1 MQVSYIYREYI
12 EMFMNELG
20 LKIKVDT
27 FDKKAKIFDINILMG
42 VVVDT
47 KADMFRI
54 EFKDI
59 EKGSQLIFVSPISK
73 AVSNEFV
80 KRDIK
85 SLERLT
91 GKCIV
96 RILTAYQY
104 LFENTCDG
112 CNKYWLMQVGA
123 VPDCYT
129 TGLENCIGCKKS
141 VDEKT
146 SKYCFDSIDTLT
158 YVLRLMGDNTIK
170 EKIYDRVFNTLTT
183 SLNYLLKVGGDT
195 VGV

>member
-1 MQVSYIYREYI
+1 
-12 EMFMNELG
+12 
-20 LKIKVDT
+20 
-27 FDKKAKIFDINILMG
+27 MG
-42 VVVDT
+42 VVIDT

-54 EFKDI
+54 EFKDT
-59 EKGSQLIFVSPISK
+59 EKGNQLIFVSPISK

-96 RILTAYQY
+96 RTLTAYQY

-112 CNKYWLMQVGA
+112 CNKYWLMQIGSCI
-123 VPDCYT
+123 DCYEA
-129 TGLENCIGCKKS
+129 GLSSCMGCNKS

-146 SKYCFDSIDTLT
+146 SKYCFGSIDTLY
-158 YVLRLMGDNTIK
+158 YVLRLMGDNTTK
-170 EKIYDRVFNTLTT
+170 EKIYDRVFNTLSS